1 MMKTCMEII
10 KREDCTG
17 CGACENICPVNAV
30 SMDVDE
36 EGFWYVHIDRQVCI
50 SCERCINV
58 CPVLQEKMELISD
71 RSADDPV
78 IYAAWSL
85 NPEIRYQSTSG
96 GIFSELSLAVL
107 EEQGFICGAVYDE
120 KQQVWHFITNEEQG
134 LAKIRQ
140 SKYVQSHMGS
150 VFKKIENLL
159 RQNRTFLFCGS
170 PCQCAG
176 MFYYCREK
184 KVGIKNLYLID
195 FICRG
200 ANSPKVYQK
209 FISELEEKYQSAVS
223 KVWFKN
229 KAYGWNRFSTR
240 IEFENGRYYLL
251 DRYHDPY
258 IRGYIEENLYIRPSC
273 AHCRFK
279 GMHRIADIT
288 LADFW
293 GIQLHDPTQDS
304 DGGTSMVMLH
314 TEKGQKLWNT
324 IKNKVYY
331 TQKKIEDVI
340 SGNVCFENS
349 VEQGIHRA
357 AFMKDLD
364 VMPVIE
370 NIERFLK
377 GNGGGGS

>member
-159 RQNRTFLFCGS
+159 RQNRTVLFCGS

-176 MFYYCREK
+176 MFYYCSEK
-184 KVGIKNLYLID
+184 
-195 FICRG
+195 
-200 ANSPKVYQK
+200 
-209 FISELEEKYQSAVS
+209 
-223 KVWFKN
+223 
-229 KAYGWNRFSTR
+229 
-240 IEFENGRYYLL
+240 
-251 DRYHDPY
+251 
-258 IRGYIEENLYIRPSC
+258 
-273 AHCRFK
+273 
-279 GMHRIADIT
+279 
-288 LADFW
+288 
-293 GIQLHDPTQDS
+293 
-304 DGGTSMVMLH
+304 
-314 TEKGQKLWNT
+314 
-324 IKNKVYY
+324 
-331 TQKKIEDVI
+331 
-340 SGNVCFENS
+340 
-349 VEQGIHRA
+349 
-357 AFMKDLD
+357 
-364 VMPVIE
+364 
-370 NIERFLK
+370 
-377 GNGGGGS
+377 